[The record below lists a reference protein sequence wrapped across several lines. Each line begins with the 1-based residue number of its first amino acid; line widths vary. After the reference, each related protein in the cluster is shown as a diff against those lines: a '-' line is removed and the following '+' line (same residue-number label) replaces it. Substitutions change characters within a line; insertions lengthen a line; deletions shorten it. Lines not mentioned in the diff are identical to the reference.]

1 MNYLNELGF
10 NQEEI
15 NEIINKNHSLVVD
28 KLEKKEKLIRLNI
41 TFLRDLGVTNFK
53 EIFVNYAEF
62 FLKEPTIFKETFL
75 KYDREDLVAKLL
87 KNMAII
93 VRL

>member
-1 MNYLNELGF
+1 MNYLNKLGF
-10 NQEEI
+10 NQEQI
-15 NEIINKNHSLVVD
+15 SEIINNNHSLVIE
-28 KLEKKEKLIRLNI
+28 KLNTKEKLITMNI
-41 TFLRDLGVTNFK
+41 EFLRDLGVTNFK

-62 FLKEPTIFKETFL
+62 FLKEPTIFRETFL
-75 KYDREDLVAKLL
+75 KYDREDLIAKLL

>member
-1 MNYLNELGF
+1 MNYLNKLGF
-10 NQEEI
+10 NQEQI
-15 NEIINKNHSLVVD
+15 SEIINNNHSLVIE
-28 KLEKKEKLIRLNI
+28 KLNTKEKLITMNI
-41 TFLRDLGVTNFK
+41 EFLRDLGVTNFK

-75 KYDREDLVAKLL
+75 KYDREDLIAKLL